1 MKGGAV
7 GRKAKSD
14 HRGEYAAPSPRP
26 VPRPQPNLRLP
37 AALGALCLL
46 TLLAFANS
54 FRSGF
59 ILDNKGLLLDPR
71 IREATPEN
79 ITLILRHTYWWPT
92 GESGLYRPFTTL
104 TYLFDC
110 AVLGDGDRPGG
121 YHWTNLI
128 LHLGNVLLA
137 FAIARRLI
145 RRFWQSFFMAAVWA
159 VHPAL
164 TESVT
169 NIVGRADLLA
179 GMGVLAGFLM
189 YLKSAENA
197 AWLAGLAVVTTL
209 GVFSKES
216 AVAIFPV
223 ILLYELVWRKGR
235 QRRRIF
241 ALGIAATLA
250 PIIAMLFVRSF
261 VLASSPP
268 AEFPFTD
275 NPIVGSDWW
284 TGRLTAISVAVRYL
298 WLTIWPAKLSC
309 DYSYRQIPLA
319 HGSPAVWLAV
329 ATVLTAA
336 ASTALLLRWNRTC
349 FFFAGFAFLNFL
361 PASNLLFAIGTLMAD
376 RLIYLPSLGLAG
388 CVVLAVWRIETIPK
402 LAIVPPLLFSLIAV
416 GFAVR
421 TWIRNRDWQS
431 ELAIA
436 TADVRVSP
444 NSFKLHRLLAA
455 SLFESDPSHSNIDLV
470 ITEQEKSIALLA
482 SLPNKLSR
490 PEVYRMAGYYYLL
503 KSRQPSAQHNSNL
516 YVKAT
521 RYLLRSIAIGEAG
534 QASYQQMDQSGIGH
548 FAAGDPQAY
557 LLLSVAYL
565 ESGNADKAL
574 SPANQAMALE
584 PVNPQIY
591 RQLSAVFA
599 AQDRRSEAET
609 AAAVE
614 DAITSIDR
622 GNWQDA
628 AELSD
633 QVLHSSGDA
642 YPVTYYLNA
651 MANLKLGNLD
661 AAETSARAAVRLDRD
676 GRNPRVNYIL
686 GLILARRRQFRE
698 SAELLNAYLDNAPAA
713 PDTETVRHQ
722 LHEIDQMVRSRP

>member
-1 MKGGAV
+1 
-7 GRKAKSD
+7 
-14 HRGEYAAPSPRP
+14 
-26 VPRPQPNLRLP
+26 
-37 AALGALCLL
+37 
-46 TLLAFANS
+46 
-54 FRSGF
+54 
-59 ILDNKGLLLDPR
+59 
-71 IREATPEN
+71 
-79 ITLILRHTYWWPT
+79 
-92 GESGLYRPFTTL
+92 
-104 TYLFDC
+104 
-110 AVLGDGDRPGG
+110 
-121 YHWTNLI
+121 
-128 LHLGNVLLA
+128 
-137 FAIARRLI
+137 
-145 RRFWQSFFMAAVWA
+145 
-159 VHPAL
+159 
-164 TESVT
+164 
-169 NIVGRADLLA
+169 
-179 GMGVLAGFLM
+179 
-189 YLKSAENA
+189 
-197 AWLAGLAVVTTL
+197 
-209 GVFSKES
+209 
-216 AVAIFPV
+216 
-223 ILLYELVWRKGR
+223 
-235 QRRRIF
+235 
-241 ALGIAATLA
+241 
-250 PIIAMLFVRSF
+250 
-261 VLASSPP
+261 
-268 AEFPFTD
+268 
-275 NPIVGSDWW
+275 
-284 TGRLTAISVAVRYL
+284 
-298 WLTIWPAKLSC
+298 
-309 DYSYRQIPLA
+309 
-319 HGSPAVWLAV
+319 
-329 ATVLTAA
+329 
-336 ASTALLLRWNRTC
+336 
-349 FFFAGFAFLNFL
+349 
-361 PASNLLFAIGTLMAD
+361 
-376 RLIYLPSLGLAG
+376 
-388 CVVLAVWRIETIPK
+388 
-402 LAIVPPLLFSLIAV
+402 
-416 GFAVR
+416 
-421 TWIRNRDWQS
+421 
-431 ELAIA
+431 
-436 TADVRVSP
+436 
-444 NSFKLHRLLAA
+444 
-455 SLFESDPSHSNIDLV
+455 
-470 ITEQEKSIALLA
+470 
-482 SLPNKLSR
+482 
-490 PEVYRMAGYYYLL
+490 MAGYYYLL